1 MLWLRLLCDNKV
13 WKIWVCLTVILSENL
28 SLELLS
34 ILKYFFSVNFG
45 PSFEFLYPA
54 TNRFSKAKAL
64 AKAVSK
70 DFWGEL
76 EHFFLSEGLDGFF
89 FGLNI
94 NILMEKRGNSINIEN
109 PYLKL
114 ILEFGKTFQKKY
126 IKNQEE
132 FDDIIEQVNSY
143 NSDQYTDETRE
154 VMLLLL
160 ERLQK

>member
-1 MLWLRLLCDNKV
+1 
-13 WKIWVCLTVILSENL
+13 
-28 SLELLS
+28 
-34 ILKYFFSVNFG
+34 
-45 PSFEFLYPA
+45 
-54 TNRFSKAKAL
+54 
-64 AKAVSK
+64 
-70 DFWGEL
+70 
-76 EHFFLSEGLDGFF
+76 
-89 FGLNI
+89 
-94 NILMEKRGNSINIEN
+94 MEKRGNSINIEN

-114 ILEFGKTFQKKY
+114 ILEFRKTLQKKY